1 MSVDA
6 FIQCRVTSETKAL
19 IQALADRERITES
32 TLVRQFLEV
41 VLRTS
46 AVSEIPRIDG
56 MERPNRETRLSVRLD
71 PSDRLLLKERAAA
84 RGVPSAT
91 YIAALIR
98 SHLRGITPLMK
109 EERLALDRVVAEL
122 SAVGRNL
129 NQMARALNR
138 GQGVAPGRQEV
149 QAMLRVCS
157 ALRDHMKALLVANEK
172 TWEVGHDESAH

>member
-1 MSVDA
+1 
-6 FIQCRVTSETKAL
+6 
-19 IQALADRERITES
+19 
-32 TLVRQFLEV
+32 

-46 AVSEIPRIDG
+46 AVGAIPRVDE
-56 MERPNRETRLSVRLD
+56 MESPSRESRLSIRLD

-91 YIAALIR
+91 YIAALMR

-109 EERLALDRVVAEL
+109 EERLALDRVVSEL

-138 GQGVAPGRQEV
+138 GQGVAPGWHEV

-157 ALRDHMKALLVANEK
+157 AL
-172 TWEVGHDESAH
+172 